1 MVKITAME
9 AENVKRIKAV
19 KMVPTPEGLTIVGG
33 DNGQGKTSVLDAI
46 MWTLGGNR
54 YKPSKPHREG
64 SVTDPYIKIN
74 LSNGLTVERKGKSSA
89 LKVVDQNG
97 NKGGQALL
105 DAFIS
110 ELALDLGKFIQAN
123 GKEKAETL
131 LKIIG
136 VGDQLHEFDRQIQ
149 EAYNQR
155 LYAGQIADQKA
166 KHAKEL
172 PVYPDAPLEPVSV
185 SELIMQQQE
194 ILARNGRNQ
203 ALREEHRDLVRKAGE
218 IMSEIVREE
227 SEIKRLKNA
236 VREHELVRDD
246 LKRLHEK
253 TEEDVRTAEK
263 TVEQLQDESTAEIE
277 ANIRNIETINEKVR
291 ANIEKAA
298 AETEAASYREKWE
311 AIDADLKELRAKR
324 IKLLEGADLPLE
336 GLSIEGGE
344 LVYKG
349 QKWDGMSGSDQL
361 KVAVAIVRRLNPEC
375 GFVLVDKLEQ
385 MDMTT
390 LTEFGAWAEKEG
402 LQLIGTRVSKGDE
415 CEIII
420 EDGYSQTT
428 APKYKEGVF

>member
-19 KMVPTPEGLTIVGG
+19 KMVPTPDGLTIVGG

-46 MWTLGGNR
+46 MWALGGNR

-89 LKVVDQNG
+89 LKVIDQNG

-185 SELIMQQQE
+185 SELIMQQQA
-194 ILARNGRNQ
+194 ILARNGENQRLRNKHREL
-203 ALREEHRDLVRKAGE
+203 LREYEKIGSRVITEEEEIERLRRELRVHEQRAEELKAEHAKKAGE
-218 IMSEIVREE
+218 IEI
-227 SEIKRLKNA
+227 
-236 VREHELVRDD
+236 
-246 LKRLHEK
+246 
-253 TEEDVRTAEK
+253 AEK

-291 ANIEKAA
+291 ANMEKAA

-324 IKLLEGADLPLE
+324 IKLLEGANLPLP

-344 LVYKG
+344 LVYNG

-390 LTEFGAWAEKEG
+390 LTEFGAWAEAEG

-420 EDGYSQTT
+420 EDGYSQTV
-428 APKYKEGVF
+428 APKYQEGVF